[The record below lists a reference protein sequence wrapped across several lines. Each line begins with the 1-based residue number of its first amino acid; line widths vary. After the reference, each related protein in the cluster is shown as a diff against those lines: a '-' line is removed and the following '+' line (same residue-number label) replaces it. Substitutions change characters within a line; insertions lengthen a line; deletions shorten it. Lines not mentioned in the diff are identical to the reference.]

1 MTAFFRRYCKL
12 FPAFQ
17 VLFAASIFGGLF
29 TPALAGDFQ
38 LTPQTRFRLT
48 IVQWM
53 PTKGAYERWD
63 ALGGEFLISQTGTVT
78 LPVVGTLAVA
88 GLDSAGLSTE
98 VANRLKAK
106 IGLVETPEITV
117 EILEQP
123 PVYVVGNVN
132 APGEYKFHPGITV
145 LQSLAMS
152 GGEFRPLNGTQNS
165 VDKTGYVGQLHEI
178 ANATLRSEIKIV
190 RLQAEMS
197 GAKEMRPDLVPQDDQ
212 GLASAIFQQEQVIHA
227 ARLNDLDRQS
237 KSYGELRDL
246 LTSEIDI
253 TEKKISST
261 DEDIASI
268 QKELS
273 NVKSMVERGIAL
285 PTRQS
290 DLERTLRSY
299 YANRLDLVTSIMR
312 ARQNIA
318 EATRNLD
325 GLSDKQRTEVASQLQ
340 AEQATLDQLKLK
352 RDTTQTMLLNAL
364 SAGGGLQAGEEP
376 LAFTVTRQV
385 DGIAKEIAAEET
397 TVLQPGDVVRVLRQ
411 KPPASNASAASTSL
425 PVAENAQ
432 AEQASQ

>member
-1 MTAFFRRYCKL
+1 M
-12 FPAFQ
+12 
-17 VLFAASIFGGLF
+17 FGGLL
-29 TPALAGDFQ
+29 TPALAEDFQ
-38 LTPQTRFRLT
+38 LTPQTRIRLT
-48 IVQWM
+48 IVQWI
-53 PTKGAYERWD
+53 PTKGAYEKWE

-78 LPVVGTLAVA
+78 LPVVGTLPVN
-88 GLDSAGLSTE
+88 GLDSAGLATE

-106 IGLVETPEITV
+106 IGLVETPETTV
-117 EILEQP
+117 DILEQP
-123 PVYVVGNVN
+123 PIYVVGNVN

-152 GGEFRPLNGTQNS
+152 GGEFRPSNGIS
-165 VDKTGYVGQLHEI
+165 GSADKTGYVGALQEI
-178 ANATLRSEIKIV
+178 ANATLRSQIKII

-197 GAKEMRPDLVPQDDQ
+197 GAKDMRSDLMPQDDQ
-212 GLASAIFQQEQVIHA
+212 GLAPAIFQQEQLIHA

-246 LTSEIDI
+246 LRSEIEI
-253 TEKKISST
+253 TQKKIGST

-268 QKELS
+268 QKELT

-290 DLERTLRSY
+290 DLERTMRSY

-325 GLSDKQRTEVASQLQ
+325 GLGDKQRTEVASQLQ

-352 RDTTQTMLLNAL
+352 RETTQKMLLNAL
-364 SAGGGLQAGEEP
+364 SAGTGSQAGEEP
-376 LAFTVTRQV
+376 LTFTVTRQV
-385 DGIAKEIAAEET
+385 DGAAKEIPAAEA

-411 KPPASNASAASTSL
+411 NPSAANAAAASTTL
-425 PVAENAQ
+425 PVNENAQ

>member
-1 MTAFFRRYCKL
+1 MTAFFRRYCEL
-12 FPAFQ
+12 CPALP

-29 TPALAGDFQ
+29 TPALADGSQ

-63 ALGGEFLISQTGTVT
+63 ALGGEFRISQTGTVT
-78 LPVVGTLAVA
+78 LPVVGTLPVGGLDNA
-88 GLDSAGLSTE
+88 GLATE
-98 VANRLKAK
+98 VAKRLKAK
-106 IGLVETPEITV
+106 IGLVETPETTV

-165 VDKTGYVGQLHEI
+165 VDKTGYVGQLQEI

-190 RLQAEMS
+190 RLQAEIS
-197 GAKEMRPDLVPQDDQ
+197 GAKEMRPDMVPQDDP
-212 GLASAIFQQEQVIHA
+212 GLASAIFQQEQVIHT

-237 KSYGELRDL
+237 KSYGELRNL
-246 LTSEIDI
+246 LTSEIDVI
-253 TEKKISST
+253 EKKIIGA
-261 DEDIASI
+261 DEDIVSI

-273 NVKSMVERGIAL
+273 NVKAMVERGIAL

-299 YANRLDLVTSIMR
+299 HANRLDLVTSIMR

-325 GLSDKQRTEVASQLQ
+325 GLSDKQHTEVASELQ

-352 RDTTQTMLLNAL
+352 RDTTQKMLLSAL
-364 SAGGGLQAGEEP
+364 SAGAGSQAGEEP

-385 DGIAKEIAAEET
+385 EGIAKEIAAAET

-411 KPPASNASAASTSL
+411 KPPVSNASAASTSL
-425 PVAENAQ
+425 PVDGNAQ